1 MEIFWLK
8 EESLEDSENLPDSAV
23 PGAGDCR
30 ELDGVLA
37 QFKGIQDELDEGK

>member
-1 MEIFWLK
+1 VKSRGLR
-8 EESLEDSENLPDSAV
+8 NLSDPAV

-30 ELDGVLA
+30 ELDRVLA

>member
-8 EESLEDSENLPDSAV
+8 EESLEDSENLPDPAV

-30 ELDGVLA
+30 ELD
-37 QFKGIQDELDEGK
+37 EGK